1 MLIAITDQT
10 TIDELYL
17 EFNQTLIELFPIH
30 RPELVI
36 GHRGGAT
43 GAEAY
48 GTDEGDFWTCAST
61 VDWNPFGIGANPSMV
76 VQVNFSTGSTTR
88 KSIGVFAEDDN
99 GQIVVMHRGNIG
111 GGRKG
116 IGKKLLMSN
125 THSPCEWVQAENQEI
140 EMLVVGQLR
149 SPLFGAQLK
158 HFVAEVQRVKQLPE
172 QASLTGLVPSLFQI
186 EEGVFKSEAS
196 GYSTLSLGERR
207 ASNRTHG
214 LVVDA
219 LKKQL
224 QQRFR
229 TPDWHIYNDRHR
241 DLIFKH
247 REVIVALFE
256 IKTVANTQDVATAL
270 GQLLLYGA
278 AVPAPLRRIMV
289 LPEPLTSTAVHY
301 LAQWGIECIY
311 FSGRADK
318 PIFANLSV
326 LLDSLTYGQ

>member
-10 TIDELYL
+10 TVDELYL
-17 EFNQTLIELFPIH
+17 EFHQILAELFPIH
-30 RPELVI
+30 RPELII

-48 GTDEGDFWTCAST
+48 GNNEGDFWTCSST
-61 VDWNPFGIGANPSMV
+61 VDWNPFGIGDSHSMI
-76 VQVNFSTGSTTR
+76 VQINFSTGSATR

-116 IGKKLLMSN
+116 IGKKLLMQN
-125 THSPCEWVQAENQEI
+125 THSPCEWVQDENKEI
-140 EMLVVGQLR
+140 EMLVVGQLH

-158 HFVAEVQRVKQLPE
+158 HFVTEVQRVKQLPE
-172 QASLTGLVPSLFQI
+172 QTGLTGLAPSLFQI
-186 EEGVFKSEAS
+186 EEGIFKSEAS
-196 GYSTLSLGERR
+196 GYNTFSPGERR

-214 LVVDA
+214 LLVDA

-224 QQRFR
+224 QQRFKA
-229 TPDWHIYNDRHR
+229 PDWHIYNDRHR
-241 DLIFKH
+241 DLILKH

-256 IKTVANTQDVATAL
+256 IKTVATTQDVATAL

-278 AVPAPLRRIMV
+278 AVPTLLRRIMI
-289 LPEPLTSTAVHY
+289 LPEPLTDMAVHY
-301 LAQWGIECIY
+301 LARWGIECVY
-311 FSGRADK
+311 FNGRADK
-318 PIFANLSV
+318 PFFADLPV
-326 LLDSLTYGQ
+326 LLDSLANKQ